1 MIDNQADFQKLAGRI
16 AKLERQNRFWKWGG
30 VLVLLMLAFS
40 LVTGLR
46 AQEAGAQAPMRAK
59 TIEAERFILRGAD
72 GSVQGQWSVTPG
84 GGKLT
89 LWSPDGK
96 VIWSSEPRVQQ

>member
-1 MIDNQADFQKLAGRI
+1 MDDNQADLRKLAGRI
-16 AKLERQNRFWKWGG
+16 AKLERQNRFWKWGA
-30 VLVLLMLAFS
+30 VLMLVMLAFS

-46 AQEAGAQAPMRAK
+46 AQETAQAPLRAK

-72 GSVQGQWSVTPG
+72 GSVQGQWAVTPG